1 MVNISQCWNNKNSM
15 VSHILEDWLYL
26 CFPACSNVWSWGDW
40 MQLTARALTETNDW
54 GRKYIT
60 AFRMCPHHASNNYR
74 RYLDTARWTAPRSSP
89 RRLLGGTWS
98 QKARPLGHTM
108 TPLFFYSANFRFS
121 APLQWFNLVA
131 LLDFNNFIGAI
142 WLKLW
147 RHKRVIGG
155 LWRSQK
161 ICIRHIT
168 AASFTTWANEKI
180 FEKFGPQRVMWCNY
194 KVWPLAKVGFQTWRS
209 SWRAPSTVSFSHIP
223 LIMWSVCFFF

>member
-1 MVNISQCWNNKNSM
+1 M

-155 LWRSQK
+155 PKKYASAILQQPRSQRELMK
-161 ICIRHIT
+161 KCLKNLDRSVSCDVIT
-168 AASFTTWANEKI
+168 R
-180 FEKFGPQRVMWCNY
+180 FG
-194 KVWPLAKVGFQTWRS
+194 
-209 SWRAPSTVSFSHIP
+209 H
-223 LIMWSVCFFF
+223 